1 MALRSSLEE
10 LGQDVLVVHVRGV
23 IDLASISEWED
34 LIHRVIQCRKNAV
47 IVDVGLVGHISA
59 RGLEMMLALAANQ
72 SLIDGCLVVAGAH
85 GGIRR
90 AAKMVGLWD
99 MAIEANSL
107 HIAMENVGVLH
118 AEKSSQTDAQ
128 SPGRYMSQQA
138 GG

>member
-10 LGQDVLVVHVRGV
+10 IGQDVLLIHVCGV
-23 IDLASISEWED
+23 IDLVSISEWEE
-34 LIHRVIQCRKNAV
+34 LIHRVIQQRKNAI
-47 IVDVGLVGHISA
+47 IVDVGLVGYISA
-59 RGLEMMLALAANQ
+59 RGLEMLLALAANQ

-99 MAIEANSL
+99 MAIEANSV
-107 HIAMENVGVLH
+107 HIAMEKVEDYR
-118 AEKSSQTDAQ
+118 AEKSQRVAAQ
-128 SPGRYMSQQA
+128 NPASYMSQQV